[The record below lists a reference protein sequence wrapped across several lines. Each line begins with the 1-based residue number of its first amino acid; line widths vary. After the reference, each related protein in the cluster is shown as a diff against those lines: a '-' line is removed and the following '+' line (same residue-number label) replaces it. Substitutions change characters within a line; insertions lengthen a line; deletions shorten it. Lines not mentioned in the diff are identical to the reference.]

1 MKMILSQSKSHPEV
15 KKGRRKLRKKHND
28 SKGGGRGKTLRD
40 RDRDINKEVER
51 ERERF
56 KG

>member
-28 SKGGGRGKTLRD
+28 SKGGGRGKRLRD
-40 RDRDINKEVER
+40 RDCDINKEVER
-51 ERERF
+51 EGEV
-56 KG
+56 